1 MPVFFESGLLILIPV
16 TFGIAR
22 KTGKSVFC
30 YSIPLLAGLAIG
42 HAFVPLTPGP
52 VLVAEMLNVELSYVI
67 ILGIIIGI
75 PAMILAGPVFGKFAG
90 NNIPFMKPAQLV
102 VAFLVAAAVR
112 VSVGSATVS
121 MTMAAGIIASMPM
134 VSGLSQLQLA
144 TLTIAIA
151 AGGKIMNLKSQEMRK
166 LAPEL
171 DPLRIGTGWKK
182 EDLGKPQI
190 MVESTYGDSH
200 PGSGHLNIL
209 VEEVRKGVAEAGGF
223 GARYFCTDICDGESQ
238 GTDGINYSLASREM
252 IANMIEIHANATPFD
267 AGVYLSSCDKGMP
280 GNLIGLARVN
290 IPAVVVPGGTMNAG
304 PEMLTL
310 EQLGMYSAKYER
322 GEIDEAKLD
331 WAKCNACPSCGAC
344 SFIGTASTMQIMAE
358 ALGLALP
365 GSALMPATSPDLLAY
380 AREAGRQAVKLAQ
393 TENMRPSDIVTMESF
408 ENAILVHAAISG
420 STNCLLHIPA
430 IAHEFGIEI
439 TGDTFDR
446 LHRNARY
453 LLDVR
458 PAGRWPAECFYY
470 AGGVPAIMEEIKEHL
485 HLDVMTVT
493 GKTLGENLDDLK
505 KNGFYEK
512 CDKWLQE
519 FNQRYS
525 IKISKEDIIRPY
537 DKAIGTDGSIA
548 VLRGNLAPEGAVIKH
563 TACPKEMF
571 KSVLRARP
579 FDSEEEC
586 LDAVL
591 KHKVQKGDAVFIRYE
606 GPKGSGMPEM
616 FYTSEAISSDKELGK
631 SIALITD
638 GRFSGA
644 STGPVIGHCS
654 PEAVDGG
661 PIALV
666 KEGDLIEID
675 VMERKLNII
684 GIAGER
690 KTAEEIDEILK
701 ERRKNWR
708 PRELKYRKGVL
719 RLFSQHAASPMKGAY
734 LEY

>member
-1 MPVFFESGLLILIPV
+1 MTDLC
-16 TFGIAR
+16 R
-22 KTGKSVFC
+22 RHYKSVC
-30 YSIPLLAGLAIG
+30 
-42 HAFVPLTPGP
+42 
-52 VLVAEMLNVELSYVI
+52 
-67 ILGIIIGI
+67 
-75 PAMILAGPVFGKFAG
+75 
-90 NNIPFMKPAQLV
+90 
-102 VAFLVAAAVR
+102 
-112 VSVGSATVS
+112 
-121 MTMAAGIIASMPM
+121 IA
-134 VSGLSQLQLA
+134 
-144 TLTIAIA
+144 
-151 AGGKIMNLKSQEMRK
+151 EMRK

-171 DPLRIGTGWKK
+171 DPLRIGTGWKR
-182 EDLGKPQI
+182 EDLSKPQI
-190 MVESTYGDSH
+190 FIESTYGDSH

-209 VEEVRKGVAEAGGF
+209 VEEVRKGVAQAGGF
-223 GARYFCTDICDGESQ
+223 GARYYVTDICDGESQ
-238 GTDGINYSLASREM
+238 GTDGINFSLASREM
-252 IANMIEIHANATPFD
+252 IANMIEIQGNATVSD
-267 AGVYLSSCDKGMP
+267 AGVYLASCDKGMP
-280 GNLIGLARVN
+280 GNLMGLARVN
-290 IPAVVVPGGTMNAG
+290 IPSVVVPGGTMNAG

-310 EQLGMYSAKYER
+310 EQLGMYSAKYQR
-322 GEIDEAKLD
+322 GEIDEEKLD

-380 AREAGRQAVKLAQ
+380 AREAGKQAVKLAYM
-393 TENMRPSDIVTMESF
+393 ENMKPSDIVTMESF

-430 IAHEFGIEI
+430 LAHEFGIEI

-446 LHRNARY
+446 LHRGAHY

-458 PAGRWPAECFYY
+458 PAGRWPAETFYY

-493 GKTLGENLDDLK
+493 GKTLGENLEDLK
-505 KNGFYEK
+505 KNGFYER
-512 CDKWLQE
+512 CEKWLAQ
-519 FNQRYS
+519 FNERYNTN
-525 IKISKEDIIRPY
+525 ITRKDIIRPY
-537 DKAIGTDGSIA
+537 DEAIGTEGSIA
-548 VLRGNLAPEGAVIKH
+548 VLKGNLAPEGAVIKH

-571 KSVLRARP
+571 KAVLRARP

-591 KHKVQKGDAVFIRYE
+591 HHKVQKGDAVFIRYE

-666 KEGDLIEID
+666 EEGDLIEID
-675 VMERKLNII
+675 VEARKLNII
-684 GIAGER
+684 GIHGVKMTEEEVQEVLKQRRLAWKPKER
-690 KTAEEIDEILK
+690 KYK
-701 ERRKNWR
+701 
-708 PRELKYRKGVL
+708 KGVL
-719 RLFSQHAASPMKGAY
+719 RLFSELAASPMKGAY
-734 LEY
+734 LEYDK

>member
-1 MPVFFESGLLILIPV
+1 M
-16 TFGIAR
+16 
-22 KTGKSVFC
+22 K
-30 YSIPLLAGLAIG
+30 
-42 HAFVPLTPGP
+42 
-52 VLVAEMLNVELSYVI
+52 LV
-67 ILGIIIGI
+67 
-75 PAMILAGPVFGKFAG
+75 
-90 NNIPFMKPAQLV
+90 
-102 VAFLVAAAVR
+102 
-112 VSVGSATVS
+112 
-121 MTMAAGIIASMPM
+121 
-134 VSGLSQLQLA
+134 
-144 TLTIAIA
+144 
-151 AGGKIMNLKSQEMRK
+151 SQEMRK
-166 LAPEL
+166 IAPEL
-171 DPLRIGTGWKK
+171 DPLRIGTGWKP
-182 EDLGKPQI
+182 EDLSKPQVI
-190 MVESTYGDSH
+190 IESTFGDSH

-209 VEEVRKGVAEAGGF
+209 VEEVRKGIEKAGGH

-267 AGVYLSSCDKGMP
+267 AGVYLASCDKGMP
-280 GNLIGLARVN
+280 GNLMGLARADV
-290 IPAVVVPGGTMNAG
+290 PSVVVPGGTMNAG

-322 GEIDEAKLD
+322 GEIDEEKLE

-365 GSALMPATSPDLLAY
+365 GSALMPATSPDLLEY
-380 AREAGRQAVKLAQ
+380 ARQAGEQAVKLAIMPG
-393 TENMRPSDIVTMESF
+393 MRPSEIVTEKSF
-408 ENAILVHAAISG
+408 ENAILVHAAVSG

-493 GKTLGENLDDLK
+493 GKTLGENLEELRR
-505 KNGFYEK
+505 NGFYEK
-512 CDKWLQE
+512 CERGLHE
-519 FNQRYS
+519 FNRRYNVNLTR
-525 IKISKEDIIRPY
+525 EDIIRSY
-537 DKAIGTDGSIA
+537 DNAIGTDGSIA

-571 KSVLRARP
+571 RAVLNARP

-591 KHKVQKGDAVFIRYE
+591 HHRVQKGDAVFIRYE

-616 FYTSEAISSDKELGK
+616 FYTSEAISSDKELGR

-654 PEAVDGG
+654 PEAVEGG

-666 KEGDLIEID
+666 EEGDLIEID
-675 VMERKLNII
+675 VPARKLNII
-684 GIAGER
+684 GVKGQR
-690 KTAEEIDEILK
+690 RSMEEIDEILE
-701 ERRKNWR
+701 ERRKNWQ
-708 PRELKYRKGVL
+708 PREPKYKKGVL
-719 RLFSQHAASPMKGAY
+719 RLFSQHAVSPMKGAY
-734 LEY
+734 LE

>member
-1 MPVFFESGLLILIPV
+1 M
-16 TFGIAR
+16 
-22 KTGKSVFC
+22 
-30 YSIPLLAGLAIG
+30 
-42 HAFVPLTPGP
+42 
-52 VLVAEMLNVELSYVI
+52 
-67 ILGIIIGI
+67 
-75 PAMILAGPVFGKFAG
+75 
-90 NNIPFMKPAQLV
+90 
-102 VAFLVAAAVR
+102 
-112 VSVGSATVS
+112 
-121 MTMAAGIIASMPM
+121 
-134 VSGLSQLQLA
+134 
-144 TLTIAIA
+144 
-151 AGGKIMNLKSQEMRK
+151 LKSQEMRK
-166 LAPEL
+166 LAPEM

-182 EDLGKPQI
+182 EDLEKPQI

-200 PGSGHLNIL
+200 PGSGHLNLL

-267 AGVYLSSCDKGMP
+267 GGVYLSSCDKGMP
-280 GNLIGLARVN
+280 GNLIGLARVD

-310 EQLGMYSAKYER
+310 EQLGMYSAKFER
-322 GEIDEAKLD
+322 GEIDEEKLD

-380 AREAGRQAVKLAQ
+380 AQEAGSQAVKLAQ
-393 TENMRPSDIVTMESF
+393 MEHMRPSDLVTKESF

-470 AGGVPAIMEEIKEHL
+470 AGGVPAIMEEIKDHL

-493 GKTLGENLDDLK
+493 GKTLGENLAELRE
-505 KNGFYEK
+505 NGFYEK
-512 CDKWLQE
+512 CSGWLAK
-519 FNQRYS
+519 FNERYGTS
-525 IKISKEDIIRPY
+525 ITKEDIIRPY

-571 KSVLRARP
+571 HAVLRARP

-631 SIALITD
+631 SIALIPD

-666 KEGDLIEID
+666 EEGDLIEID
-675 VMERKLNII
+675 VKERKLNII

-690 KTAEEIDEILK
+690 KSMEEIDAILK
-701 ERRKNWR
+701 ERRRNWK
-708 PRELKYRKGVL
+708 PREPKYKKGVL
-719 RLFSQHAASPMKGAY
+719 RLFSLHAASPMKGAY

>member
-1 MPVFFESGLLILIPV
+1 M
-16 TFGIAR
+16 
-22 KTGKSVFC
+22 
-30 YSIPLLAGLAIG
+30 
-42 HAFVPLTPGP
+42 
-52 VLVAEMLNVELSYVI
+52 EL
-67 ILGIIIGI
+67 
-75 PAMILAGPVFGKFAG
+75 
-90 NNIPFMKPAQLV
+90 
-102 VAFLVAAAVR
+102 R
-112 VSVGSATVS
+112 
-121 MTMAAGIIASMPM
+121 
-134 VSGLSQLQLA
+134 
-144 TLTIAIA
+144 
-151 AGGKIMNLKSQEMRK
+151 SQEMRRN
-166 LAPEL
+166 APEL
-171 DPLRIGTGWKK
+171 DPLRIGTGWKP
-182 EDLGKPQI
+182 EDLSKPQVMI
-190 MVESTYGDSH
+190 ESTFGDSH
-200 PGSGHLNIL
+200 PGSGHLDIL
-209 VEEVRKGVAEAGGF
+209 VEEVRKGIEEAGGH
-223 GARYFCTDICDGESQ
+223 GARYYCTDICDGESQ

-267 AGVYLSSCDKGMP
+267 AGVYLASCDKGLP
-280 GNLIGLARVN
+280 GNLMGLARVDV
-290 IPAVVVPGGTMNAG
+290 PAVVVPGGTMNAG

-310 EQLGMYSAKYER
+310 EQLGMYSAKYQR
-322 GEIDEAKLD
+322 GEIDEEKLN

-365 GSALMPATSPDLLAY
+365 GSALMPATSPDLLSF
-380 AREAGRQAVKLAQ
+380 ARQAGRQAVKLAYM
-393 TENMRPSDIVTMESF
+393 EHMRPSDIVTMDSF
-408 ENAILVHAAISG
+408 ENAILVHAAVSG

-470 AGGVPAIMEEIKEHL
+470 AGGVPAIMEEIKGHL
-485 HLDVMTVT
+485 HLDAMTVT
-493 GKTLGENLDDLK
+493 GKTLGENLEELK
-505 KNGFYEK
+505 KNGFYER
-512 CDKWLQE
+512 CETWLQD
-519 FNQRYS
+519 FNARYHVS
-525 IKISKEDIIRPY
+525 LKKEDIIRPY
-537 DKAIGTDGSIA
+537 EDAIGTDGSIA
-548 VLRGNLAPEGAVIKH
+548 ILRGNLAPEGAVIKH

-571 KSVLRARP
+571 KAVLRARP

-591 KHKVQKGDAVFIRYE
+591 KHKVEKGDAVFIRYE

-666 KEGDLIEID
+666 EEGDLIEID
-675 VMERKLNII
+675 VEERKLNII

-690 KTAEEIDEILK
+690 RTMEEVAAVLE
-701 ERRKNWR
+701 ERRKNWK
-708 PRELKYRKGVL
+708 PREPKYKKGVL
-719 RLFSQHAASPMKGAY
+719 RLFSEHAASPMKGAY

>member
-1 MPVFFESGLLILIPV
+1 ME
-16 TFGIAR
+16 
-22 KTGKSVFC
+22 
-30 YSIPLLAGLAIG
+30 
-42 HAFVPLTPGP
+42 
-52 VLVAEMLNVELSYVI
+52 
-67 ILGIIIGI
+67 
-75 PAMILAGPVFGKFAG
+75 
-90 NNIPFMKPAQLV
+90 
-102 VAFLVAAAVR
+102 
-112 VSVGSATVS
+112 
-121 MTMAAGIIASMPM
+121 
-134 VSGLSQLQLA
+134 
-144 TLTIAIA
+144 
-151 AGGKIMNLKSQEMRK
+151 LKSQEMRK

-171 DPLRIGTGWKK
+171 DPLRIGTGWKP
-182 EDLGKPQI
+182 EDLSKVQVMI
-190 MVESTYGDSH
+190 ESTYGDSH
-200 PGSGHLNIL
+200 PGSGHLNLL
-209 VEEVRKGVAEAGGF
+209 VEEVRKGVEEAGGH
-223 GARYFCTDICDGESQ
+223 GARYYCTDICDGESQ

-252 IANMIEIHANATPFD
+252 IANMIEIHAGATPFD
-267 AGVYLSSCDKGMP
+267 AGVYLASCDKGMP
-280 GNLIGLARVN
+280 GNLMGLARADV
-290 IPAVVVPGGTMNAG
+290 PSVVVPGGTMNAG

-310 EQLGMYSAKYER
+310 EQLGMYSAKFQR
-322 GEIDEAKLD
+322 GEIDEEKLN

-365 GSALMPATSPDLLAY
+365 GSALMPATSPDLLAF
-380 AREAGRQAVKLAQ
+380 AREAGAQAVKLA
-393 TENMRPSDIVTMESF
+393 TMSGMRPSEMITMDSF
-408 ENAILVHAAISG
+408 ENAILVHAAVSG

-430 IAHEFGIEI
+430 IAHEFGLEV

-470 AGGVPAIMEEIKEHL
+470 AGGVPAIMEEIREYL

-493 GKTLGENLDDLK
+493 GKTLGENLDELK
-505 KNGFYEK
+505 RNGFYER
-512 CDKWLQE
+512 CEKWLQE
-519 FNQRYS
+519 FNERYHVS
-525 IKISKEDIIRPY
+525 LTREDIIRPF
-537 DKAIGTDGSIA
+537 DQALGTDGSIA
-548 VLRGNLAPEGAVIKH
+548 ILRGNLAPEGAVIKH

-571 KSVLRARP
+571 KAVLRARP

-654 PEAVDGG
+654 PEAVDCG

-666 KEGDLIEID
+666 EEGDLIEID
-675 VMERKLNII
+675 VEERKLNII

-690 KTAEEIDEILK
+690 KTMEEVAAVLE
-701 ERRKNWR
+701 ERRKQWK
-708 PRELKYRKGVL
+708 PREPKYKKGVL
-719 RLFSQHAASPMKGAY
+719 RMFSEHAVSPMKGAY
-734 LEY
+734 LDF

>member
-1 MPVFFESGLLILIPV
+1 M
-16 TFGIAR
+16 
-22 KTGKSVFC
+22 K
-30 YSIPLLAGLAIG
+30 
-42 HAFVPLTPGP
+42 
-52 VLVAEMLNVELSYVI
+52 LV
-67 ILGIIIGI
+67 
-75 PAMILAGPVFGKFAG
+75 
-90 NNIPFMKPAQLV
+90 
-102 VAFLVAAAVR
+102 
-112 VSVGSATVS
+112 
-121 MTMAAGIIASMPM
+121 
-134 VSGLSQLQLA
+134 
-144 TLTIAIA
+144 
-151 AGGKIMNLKSQEMRK
+151 SQEMRK
-166 LAPEL
+166 IAPEL
-171 DPLRIGTGWKK
+171 DPLRIGTGWKP
-182 EDLGKPQI
+182 EDLSKPQVI
-190 MVESTYGDSH
+190 IESTFGDSH

-209 VEEVRKGVAEAGGF
+209 VEEVRKGIEKAGGH

-267 AGVYLSSCDKGMP
+267 AGVYLASCDKGMP
-280 GNLIGLARVN
+280 GNLMGLARADV
-290 IPAVVVPGGTMNAG
+290 PSVVVPGGTMNAG

-322 GEIDEAKLD
+322 GEIDEEKLE

-365 GSALMPATSPDLLAY
+365 GSALMPATSPDLLEY
-380 AREAGRQAVKLAQ
+380 ARQAGEQAVKLA
-393 TENMRPSDIVTMESF
+393 TMPGMRPSEIVTEKSF
-408 ENAILVHAAISG
+408 ENAILVHAAVSG

-493 GKTLGENLDDLK
+493 GKTLGENLEELRR
-505 KNGFYEK
+505 NGFYEK
-512 CDKWLQE
+512 CERGLHE
-519 FNQRYS
+519 FNRRYNVNLTR
-525 IKISKEDIIRPY
+525 EDIIRSY
-537 DKAIGTDGSIA
+537 DNAIGTDGSIA

-571 KSVLRARP
+571 RAVLNARP

-591 KHKVQKGDAVFIRYE
+591 HHRVQKGDAVFIRYE

-654 PEAVDGG
+654 PEAVEGG

-666 KEGDLIEID
+666 EEGNLIEID
-675 VMERKLNII
+675 VPARKLNII
-684 GIAGER
+684 GVKGQR
-690 KTAEEIDEILK
+690 RSMEEIDEILE
-701 ERRKNWR
+701 ERRKNWQ
-708 PRELKYRKGVL
+708 PREPKYKKGVL
-719 RLFSQHAASPMKGAY
+719 RLFSQHAVSPMKGAY
-734 LEY
+734 LE

>member
-1 MPVFFESGLLILIPV
+1 M
-16 TFGIAR
+16 
-22 KTGKSVFC
+22 
-30 YSIPLLAGLAIG
+30 
-42 HAFVPLTPGP
+42 
-52 VLVAEMLNVELSYVI
+52 
-67 ILGIIIGI
+67 
-75 PAMILAGPVFGKFAG
+75 
-90 NNIPFMKPAQLV
+90 
-102 VAFLVAAAVR
+102 
-112 VSVGSATVS
+112 
-121 MTMAAGIIASMPM
+121 
-134 VSGLSQLQLA
+134 
-144 TLTIAIA
+144 
-151 AGGKIMNLKSQEMRK
+151 LKSQEMRK
-166 LAPEL
+166 LAPEM

-182 EDLGKPQI
+182 EDLEKPQI
-190 MVESTYGDSH
+190 MVESPYGDSH
-200 PGSGHLNIL
+200 PGSGHLNLL

-267 AGVYLSSCDKGMP
+267 GGVYLSSCDKGMP
-280 GNLIGLARVN
+280 GNLIGLARVD

-310 EQLGMYSAKYER
+310 EQLGMYSAKFER
-322 GEIDEAKLD
+322 GEIDEEKLD

-380 AREAGRQAVKLAQ
+380 AQEAGSQAVKLAQ
-393 TENMRPSDIVTMESF
+393 MEHMRPSDLVTKESF

-470 AGGVPAIMEEIKEHL
+470 AGGVPAIMEEIKDHL

-493 GKTLGENLDDLK
+493 GKTLGENLAELRE
-505 KNGFYEK
+505 NGFYEK
-512 CDKWLQE
+512 CSGWLAK
-519 FNQRYS
+519 FNERYGTS
-525 IKISKEDIIRPY
+525 ITKEDIIRPY

-571 KSVLRARP
+571 HAVLRARP

-666 KEGDLIEID
+666 EEGDLIEID
-675 VMERKLNII
+675 VKERKLNII

-690 KTAEEIDEILK
+690 KSMEEIDAILK
-701 ERRKNWR
+701 ERRRNWK
-708 PRELKYRKGVL
+708 PREPKYKKGVL
-719 RLFSQHAASPMKGAY
+719 RLFSLHAASPMKGAY

>member
-1 MPVFFESGLLILIPV
+1 
-16 TFGIAR
+16 
-22 KTGKSVFC
+22 
-30 YSIPLLAGLAIG
+30 
-42 HAFVPLTPGP
+42 
-52 VLVAEMLNVELSYVI
+52 
-67 ILGIIIGI
+67 
-75 PAMILAGPVFGKFAG
+75 
-90 NNIPFMKPAQLV
+90 MKE
-102 VAFLVAAAVR
+102 
-112 VSVGSATVS
+112 
-121 MTMAAGIIASMPM
+121 
-134 VSGLSQLQLA
+134 
-144 TLTIAIA
+144 
-151 AGGKIMNLKSQEMRK
+151 LKSQEMRK

-182 EDLGKPQI
+182 EDLSKPQV

-267 AGVYLSSCDKGMP
+267 AGVYLSSCDKGVP
-280 GNLIGLARVN
+280 GNLMGLARVD
-290 IPAVVVPGGTMNAG
+290 IPSVVVPGGTMNAG

-322 GEIDEAKLD
+322 GEIDESKLD

-380 AREAGRQAVKLAQ
+380 AKEAGKRAAWMAG
-393 TENMRPSDIVTMESF
+393 EEDMRPSKIVTMDSF
-408 ENAILVHAAISG
+408 ENAIYVHAAISG
-420 STNCLLHIPA
+420 STNCLLHLPA

-446 LHRNARY
+446 IHRGAKY

-493 GKTLGENLDDLK
+493 GKTLGENLEELK
-505 KNGFYEK
+505 ANGFYEK

-519 FNQRYS
+519 FNQRYQVN
-525 IKISKEDIIRPY
+525 ITKEDIIRPY

-548 VLRGNLAPEGAVIKH
+548 VLKGNLAPEGAVIKH

-666 KEGDLIEID
+666 EEGDLIEID
-675 VMERKLNII
+675 VMGRKLNII
-684 GIAGER
+684 GVAGER
-690 KTAEEIDEILK
+690 KTPEEIDEILK
-701 ERRKNWR
+701 ERRKNWK
-708 PRELKYRKGVL
+708 PREMKYKKGVL
-719 RLFSQHAASPMKGAY
+719 RMFSQHAASPMKGAY

>member
-1 MPVFFESGLLILIPV
+1 ME
-16 TFGIAR
+16 
-22 KTGKSVFC
+22 
-30 YSIPLLAGLAIG
+30 
-42 HAFVPLTPGP
+42 
-52 VLVAEMLNVELSYVI
+52 
-67 ILGIIIGI
+67 
-75 PAMILAGPVFGKFAG
+75 
-90 NNIPFMKPAQLV
+90 
-102 VAFLVAAAVR
+102 
-112 VSVGSATVS
+112 
-121 MTMAAGIIASMPM
+121 
-134 VSGLSQLQLA
+134 
-144 TLTIAIA
+144 
-151 AGGKIMNLKSQEMRK
+151 LKSQEMRK

-171 DPLRIGTGWKK
+171 DPLRIGTGWKP
-182 EDLGKPQI
+182 EDLSKVQVMI
-190 MVESTYGDSH
+190 ESTYGDSH
-200 PGSGHLNIL
+200 PGSGHLNLL
-209 VEEVRKGVAEAGGF
+209 VEEVRKGVEEAGGH
-223 GARYFCTDICDGESQ
+223 GARYYCTDICDGESQ

-252 IANMIEIHANATPFD
+252 IANMIEIHAGATPFD
-267 AGVYLSSCDKGMP
+267 AGVYLASCDKGMP
-280 GNLIGLARVN
+280 GNLMGLARADV
-290 IPAVVVPGGTMNAG
+290 PGVVVPGGTMNAG

-310 EQLGMYSAKYER
+310 EQLGMYSAKFQR
-322 GEIDEAKLD
+322 GEIDEEKLN

-365 GSALMPATSPDLLAY
+365 GSALMPATSPDLLAF
-380 AREAGRQAVKLAQ
+380 AREAGAQAVKMA
-393 TENMRPSDIVTMESF
+393 TMPGMRPSEMITMDSF
-408 ENAILVHAAISG
+408 ENAILVHAAVSG

-430 IAHEFGIEI
+430 IAHEFGLEV

-470 AGGVPAIMEEIKEHL
+470 AGGVPAIMEEIREYL

-493 GKTLGENLDDLK
+493 GKTLGENLDELK
-505 KNGFYEK
+505 RNGFYER
-512 CDKWLQE
+512 CEKWLQE
-519 FNQRYS
+519 FNERYHVS
-525 IKISKEDIIRPY
+525 LTREDIIRPF
-537 DKAIGTDGSIA
+537 DQALGTDGSIA
-548 VLRGNLAPEGAVIKH
+548 ILRGNLAPEGAVIKH

-571 KSVLRARP
+571 KAVLQARP

-654 PEAVDGG
+654 PEAVDCG

-666 KEGDLIEID
+666 EEGDLIEID
-675 VMERKLNII
+675 VEERKLNII

-690 KTAEEIDEILK
+690 KTMEEVDAVLE
-701 ERRKNWR
+701 ERRKQWR
-708 PRELKYRKGVL
+708 PREPKYKKGVL
-719 RLFSQHAASPMKGAY
+719 RMFSEHAVSPMKGAY
-734 LEY
+734 LDF

>member
-1 MPVFFESGLLILIPV
+1 ME
-16 TFGIAR
+16 
-22 KTGKSVFC
+22 
-30 YSIPLLAGLAIG
+30 
-42 HAFVPLTPGP
+42 LT
-52 VLVAEMLNVELSYVI
+52 
-67 ILGIIIGI
+67 
-75 PAMILAGPVFGKFAG
+75 
-90 NNIPFMKPAQLV
+90 
-102 VAFLVAAAVR
+102 
-112 VSVGSATVS
+112 
-121 MTMAAGIIASMPM
+121 
-134 VSGLSQLQLA
+134 SQ
-144 TLTIAIA
+144 
-151 AGGKIMNLKSQEMRK
+151 KMRK

-182 EDLGKPQI
+182 EDLDKVQVMI
-190 MVESTYGDSH
+190 ESTYGDSH

-209 VEEVRKGVAEAGGF
+209 VEEVRKGIEEEGGF

-267 AGVYLSSCDKGMP
+267 AGVYLSSCDKGVP
-280 GNLIGLARVN
+280 GNLIGMARVN
-290 IPAVVVPGGTMNAG
+290 IPAVFVPGGTMNAG

-310 EQLGMYSAKYER
+310 EQLGMYSAKFER
-322 GEIDEAKLD
+322 GEISEEKLD

-365 GSALMPATSPDLLAY
+365 GSALMPATSPDLLAF
-380 AREAGRQAVKLAQ
+380 AREAGRQSVRLA
-393 TENMRPSDIVTMESF
+393 TMEHMCPSDIVNMESF

-420 STNCLLHIPA
+420 STNCLLHLPA
-430 IAHEFGIEI
+430 IAHEFDIEI

-446 LHRNARY
+446 LHRSARY

-485 HLDVMTVT
+485 HLNVMTVT
-493 GKTLGENLDDLK
+493 GKTLGENLDELRA
-505 KNGFYEK
+505 NGFYEK
-512 CDKWLQE
+512 CNHWLDE
-519 FNQRYS
+519 FNKRYQLNLTR
-525 IKISKEDIIRPY
+525 EDIIRPY

-548 VLRGNLAPEGAVIKH
+548 ILRGNLAPEGAVIKH

-571 KSVLRARP
+571 KAVLRARP

-666 KEGDLIEID
+666 EEGDLIEID
-675 VMERKLNII
+675 VKERKLNII
-684 GIAGER
+684 GVNGVH
-690 KTAEEIDEILK
+690 KTPEEIDEILK
-701 ERRKNWR
+701 KRRKNWK
-708 PRELKYRKGVL
+708 PRAPKYSKGVMG
-719 RLFSQHAASPMKGAY
+719 LFTRHAVSPMKGAY
-734 LEY
+734 LE

>member
-1 MPVFFESGLLILIPV
+1 M
-16 TFGIAR
+16 
-22 KTGKSVFC
+22 
-30 YSIPLLAGLAIG
+30 
-42 HAFVPLTPGP
+42 
-52 VLVAEMLNVELSYVI
+52 
-67 ILGIIIGI
+67 
-75 PAMILAGPVFGKFAG
+75 
-90 NNIPFMKPAQLV
+90 
-102 VAFLVAAAVR
+102 
-112 VSVGSATVS
+112 
-121 MTMAAGIIASMPM
+121 
-134 VSGLSQLQLA
+134 
-144 TLTIAIA
+144 
-151 AGGKIMNLKSQEMRK
+151 LKSQEMRK
-166 LAPEL
+166 LAPEM

-182 EDLGKPQI
+182 EDLEKPQI

-200 PGSGHLNIL
+200 PGSGHLNLL

-267 AGVYLSSCDKGMP
+267 GGVYLSSCDKGMP
-280 GNLIGLARVN
+280 GNLIGLARVD

-310 EQLGMYSAKYER
+310 EQLGMYSAKFER
-322 GEIDEAKLD
+322 GEIDEEKLD

-380 AREAGRQAVKLAQ
+380 AQEAGSQAVKLAQ
-393 TENMRPSDIVTMESF
+393 MEHMRPSDLVTKESF

-470 AGGVPAIMEEIKEHL
+470 AGGVPAIMEEIKDHL

-493 GKTLGENLDDLK
+493 GKTLGENLAELRE
-505 KNGFYEK
+505 NGFYEK
-512 CDKWLQE
+512 CSGWLAK
-519 FNQRYS
+519 FNERYGTS
-525 IKISKEDIIRPY
+525 ITKEDIIRPY

-571 KSVLRARP
+571 HAVLRARP

-661 PIALV
+661 PIALAE
-666 KEGDLIEID
+666 EGDLIEID
-675 VMERKLNII
+675 VKERKLNII

-690 KTAEEIDEILK
+690 KSMEEIDAILK
-701 ERRKNWR
+701 ERRRNWK
-708 PRELKYRKGVL
+708 PREPKYKKGVL
-719 RLFSQHAASPMKGAY
+719 RLFSLHAASPMKGAY

>member
-1 MPVFFESGLLILIPV
+1 ME
-16 TFGIAR
+16 
-22 KTGKSVFC
+22 
-30 YSIPLLAGLAIG
+30 
-42 HAFVPLTPGP
+42 
-52 VLVAEMLNVELSYVI
+52 
-67 ILGIIIGI
+67 
-75 PAMILAGPVFGKFAG
+75 
-90 NNIPFMKPAQLV
+90 
-102 VAFLVAAAVR
+102 
-112 VSVGSATVS
+112 
-121 MTMAAGIIASMPM
+121 
-134 VSGLSQLQLA
+134 
-144 TLTIAIA
+144 
-151 AGGKIMNLKSQEMRK
+151 LKSQEMRK

-171 DPLRIGTGWKK
+171 DPLRIGTGWKR
-182 EDLGKPQI
+182 EDLSKPQI
-190 MVESTYGDSH
+190 FIESTYGDSH

-209 VEEVRKGVAEAGGF
+209 VEEVRKGVAQAGGF
-223 GARYFCTDICDGESQ
+223 GARYYVTDICDGESQ
-238 GTDGINYSLASREM
+238 GTDGINFSLASREM
-252 IANMIEIHANATPFD
+252 IANMIEIQGNATVSD
-267 AGVYLSSCDKGMP
+267 AGVYLASCDKGMP
-280 GNLIGLARVN
+280 GNLMGLARVN
-290 IPAVVVPGGTMNAG
+290 IPSVVVPGGTMNAG

-310 EQLGMYSAKYER
+310 EQLGMYSAKYQR
-322 GEIDEAKLD
+322 GEIDEEKLD

-380 AREAGRQAVKLAQ
+380 AREAGKQAVKLAYM
-393 TENMRPSDIVTMESF
+393 ENMKPSDIVTMESF

-430 IAHEFGIEI
+430 LAHEFGIEI

-446 LHRNARY
+446 LHRGAHY

-458 PAGRWPAECFYY
+458 PAGRWPAETFYY

-493 GKTLGENLDDLK
+493 GKTLGENLEDLK
-505 KNGFYEK
+505 KNGFYER
-512 CDKWLQE
+512 CEKWLAQ
-519 FNQRYS
+519 FNERYNTN
-525 IKISKEDIIRPY
+525 ITRKDVIRPY
-537 DKAIGTDGSIA
+537 DEAIGTEGSIA
-548 VLRGNLAPEGAVIKH
+548 VLKGNLAPEGAVIKH

-571 KSVLRARP
+571 KAVLRARP

-591 KHKVQKGDAVFIRYE
+591 HHKVQKGDAVFVRYE

-666 KEGDLIEID
+666 EEGDLIEID
-675 VMERKLNII
+675 VEARKLNII
-684 GIAGER
+684 GIHGVKMTEEEVQEVLKQRRLAWKPKER
-690 KTAEEIDEILK
+690 KYK
-701 ERRKNWR
+701 
-708 PRELKYRKGVL
+708 KGVL
-719 RLFSQHAASPMKGAY
+719 RLFSELAASPMKGAY
-734 LEY
+734 LEYDK

>member
-1 MPVFFESGLLILIPV
+1 M
-16 TFGIAR
+16 
-22 KTGKSVFC
+22 K
-30 YSIPLLAGLAIG
+30 
-42 HAFVPLTPGP
+42 
-52 VLVAEMLNVELSYVI
+52 ELH
-67 ILGIIIGI
+67 
-75 PAMILAGPVFGKFAG
+75 
-90 NNIPFMKPAQLV
+90 
-102 VAFLVAAAVR
+102 
-112 VSVGSATVS
+112 
-121 MTMAAGIIASMPM
+121 
-134 VSGLSQLQLA
+134 
-144 TLTIAIA
+144 
-151 AGGKIMNLKSQEMRK
+151 SQEVRK
-166 LAPEL
+166 LAPEN
-171 DPLRIGTGWKK
+171 DPLKIGMGWKV
-182 EDLGKPQI
+182 EDLSKPQV

-200 PGSGHLNIL
+200 PGSAHLNQF
-209 VEEVRKGVAEAGGF
+209 VEEAMEGIYEEGGK
-223 GARYFCTDICDGESQ
+223 GARYFATDICDGIAQ
-238 GTDGINYSLASREM
+238 GHDGINFSLVSRDM
-252 IANMIEIHANATPFD
+252 IANMIEIHGNSTGFD
-267 AGVYLSSCDKGMP
+267 AGVFIASCDKSVPAILMGIGRLNMP
-280 GNLIGLARVN
+280 SI
-290 IPAVVVPGGTMNAG
+290 VVTGGVMEAG
-304 PEMLTL
+304 PDLLTL
-310 EQLGMYSAKYER
+310 EQIGAYQAMCVR
-322 GEIDEAKLD
+322 GEITEEKLEYY
-331 WAKCNACPSCGAC
+331 KHHACPSCGAC
-344 SFIGTASTMQIMAE
+344 SFMGTASTMQIMAE

-365 GSALMPATSPDLLAY
+365 GTALMPATSPDLLDF
-380 AREAGRQAVKLAQ
+380 AREAGRQAVRIAQ
-393 TENMRPSDIVTMESF
+393 MENMRPSDIVTMDSF

-420 STNCLLHIPA
+420 STNCLLHLPA

-470 AGGVPAIMEEIKEHL
+470 AGGVPAIMEEIKDHL

-493 GKTLGENLDDLK
+493 GKTLGENLEELK
-505 KNGFYEK
+505 NNGFYEK
-512 CDKWLQE
+512 CEKWLQE
-519 FNQRYS
+519 FNKRYNVNLT
-525 IKISKEDIIRPY
+525 KEDIIRPY
-537 DKAIGTDGSIA
+537 EKAIGTDGSIA
-548 VLRGNLAPEGAVIKH
+548 ILRGNLAPEGAVIKH

-571 KSVLRARP
+571 KAVLRARP

-666 KEGDLIEID
+666 EEGDLIEID

-684 GIAGER
+684 GVAGER
-690 KTAEEIDEILK
+690 KSMEEIDQILA
-701 ERRKNWR
+701 ERRKNWK
-708 PRELKYRKGVL
+708 PVEPKYKKGVL

>member
-1 MPVFFESGLLILIPV
+1 M
-16 TFGIAR
+16 
-22 KTGKSVFC
+22 
-30 YSIPLLAGLAIG
+30 
-42 HAFVPLTPGP
+42 
-52 VLVAEMLNVELSYVI
+52 
-67 ILGIIIGI
+67 
-75 PAMILAGPVFGKFAG
+75 
-90 NNIPFMKPAQLV
+90 
-102 VAFLVAAAVR
+102 
-112 VSVGSATVS
+112 
-121 MTMAAGIIASMPM
+121 
-134 VSGLSQLQLA
+134 
-144 TLTIAIA
+144 
-151 AGGKIMNLKSQEMRK
+151 LKSQEMRK
-166 LAPEL
+166 LAPEM

-182 EDLGKPQI
+182 EDLEKPQI

-200 PGSGHLNIL
+200 PGSGHLNLL

-267 AGVYLSSCDKGMP
+267 AGVYLSSCDKGVP

-290 IPAVVVPGGTMNAG
+290 IPSVFVPGGTMNAG

-310 EQLGMYSAKYER
+310 EQLGMYSAKFER
-322 GEIDEAKLD
+322 GEIDEEKLD

-380 AREAGRQAVKLAQ
+380 AQEAGSQAVKLAQ
-393 TENMRPSDIVTMESF
+393 MEHMRPSDLVTKESF

-470 AGGVPAIMEEIKEHL
+470 AGGVPAIMEEIKDHL

-493 GKTLGENLDDLK
+493 GKTLGENLAELRE
-505 KNGFYEK
+505 NGFYEK
-512 CDKWLQE
+512 CSGWLAK
-519 FNQRYS
+519 FNERYGTS
-525 IKISKEDIIRPY
+525 ITKEDIIRPY

-571 KSVLRARP
+571 HAVLRARP

-666 KEGDLIEID
+666 EEGDLIEID
-675 VMERKLNII
+675 VKERKLNII

-690 KTAEEIDEILK
+690 KSMEEIDAILK
-701 ERRKNWR
+701 ERRRNWK
-708 PRELKYRKGVL
+708 PREPKYKKGVL
-719 RLFSQHAASPMKGAY
+719 RLFSLHAASPMKGAY

>member
-1 MPVFFESGLLILIPV
+1 MTELYNLERKG
-16 TFGIAR
+16 TFME
-22 KTGKSVFC
+22 
-30 YSIPLLAGLAIG
+30 LA
-42 HAFVPLTPGP
+42 
-52 VLVAEMLNVELSYVI
+52 
-67 ILGIIIGI
+67 
-75 PAMILAGPVFGKFAG
+75 
-90 NNIPFMKPAQLV
+90 
-102 VAFLVAAAVR
+102 
-112 VSVGSATVS
+112 
-121 MTMAAGIIASMPM
+121 
-134 VSGLSQLQLA
+134 SQ
-144 TLTIAIA
+144 
-151 AGGKIMNLKSQEMRK
+151 KMRK

-171 DPLRIGTGWKK
+171 DPLRIGTGWKP
-182 EDLGKPQI
+182 EDLGKVQVMI
-190 MVESTYGDSH
+190 ESTFGDSH
-200 PGSGHLNIL
+200 PGSGHLDIL
-209 VEEVRKGVAEAGGF
+209 VEEVRRGVEEAGGH
-223 GARYFCTDICDGESQ
+223 GARYFATDICDGESQ

-252 IANMIEIHANATPFD
+252 IANMIEIHAGATPFD
-267 AGVYLSSCDKGMP
+267 AGVYLASCDKGMP
-280 GNLIGLARVN
+280 ASLMGLARVN

-304 PEMLTL
+304 PDMLTL
-310 EQLGMYSAKYER
+310 EQLGMYSAKYQR
-322 GEIDEAKLD
+322 GEIDEEKLG

-365 GSALMPATSPDLLAY
+365 GSALMPATSPDLLDF
-380 AREAGRQAVKLAQ
+380 ARQAGRQAVRLA
-393 TENMRPSDIVTMESF
+393 TMPDMRPGDIVTMESF

-430 IAHEFGIEI
+430 VAHEFGIEV

-446 LHRNARY
+446 LHRGARY

-458 PAGRWPAECFYY
+458 PAGRWPAEVFYY
-470 AGGVPAIMEEIKEHL
+470 AGGVPAIMEEIKDHL

-493 GKTLGENLDDLK
+493 GKTLGENLKELK
-505 KNGFYEK
+505 ENGFYGRCE
-512 CDKWLQE
+512 KWLQD
-519 FNQRYS
+519 FNSRYGVHVTR
-525 IKISKEDIIRPY
+525 EDIIRPY

-548 VLRGNLAPEGAVIKH
+548 VLKGNLAPEGAVIKH

-571 KSVLRARP
+571 KAVLKARP

-654 PEAVDGG
+654 PEAMDGG

-666 KEGDLIEID
+666 EEGDLIEID

-690 KTAEEIDEILK
+690 KSMEEVEAVLAERK
-701 ERRKNWR
+701 KNWK
-708 PRELKYRKGVL
+708 PRAPKYKNGVL
-719 RLFSQHAASPMKGAY
+719 RLFGELAASPMKGAY
-734 LEY
+734 LEYEK

>member
-1 MPVFFESGLLILIPV
+1 MVYRFIIKNYHIYFSTCLKNALVISKMMYWCTNRLIS
-16 TFGIAR
+16 R
-22 KTGKSVFC
+22 
-30 YSIPLLAGLAIG
+30 
-42 HAFVPLTPGP
+42 
-52 VLVAEMLNVELSYVI
+52 I
-67 ILGIIIGI
+67 ILR
-75 PAMILAGPVFGKFAG
+75 L
-90 NNIPFMKPAQLV
+90 NCL
-102 VAFLVAAAVR
+102 
-112 VSVGSATVS
+112 
-121 MTMAAGIIASMPM
+121 
-134 VSGLSQLQLA
+134 
-144 TLTIAIA
+144 

-209 VEEVRKGVAEAGGF
+209 VEEVRKGIAEAGGF

-365 GSALMPATSPDLLAY
+365 GSALMPAASPDLLAY

-439 TGDTFDR
+439 TGDTFVDKHS
-446 LHRNARY
+446 LFRNSVVINGEGYMEVKAVGEKTMAGKMAEDMKEKEPDSPLQVKLSKLAHQISNFGYVGSIVIALAY
-453 LLDVR
+453 LAHYIVL
-458 PAGRWPAECFYY
+458 
-470 AGGVPAIMEEIKEHL
+470 AGGISAYLNNDLGTILVGIVNAIAIAI
-485 HLDVMTVT
+485 T
-493 GKTLGENLDDLK
+493 
-505 KNGFYEK
+505 
-512 CDKWLQE
+512 
-519 FNQRYS
+519 
-525 IKISKEDIIRPY
+525 IIVC
-537 DKAIGTDGSIA
+537 A
-548 VLRGNLAPEGAVIKH
+548 VPEGLPLMISLVLMQNTSKMLDHNVLVRKAEGIE
-563 TACPKEMF
+563 TA
-571 KSVLRARP
+571 
-579 FDSEEEC
+579 
-586 LDAVL
+586 
-591 KHKVQKGDAVFIRYE
+591 
-606 GPKGSGMPEM
+606 GSLNIL
-616 FYTSEAISSDKELGK
+616 FSDKTGTITKGELEVVDFFTADGT
-631 SIALITD
+631 SISANEL
-638 GRFSGA
+638 R
-644 STGPVIGHCS
+644 HQ
-654 PEAVDGG
+654 
-661 PIALV
+661 
-666 KEGDLIEID
+666 
-675 VMERKLNII
+675 
-684 GIAGER
+684 GER
-690 KTAEEIDEILK
+690 AVRSCDREEYTGD
-701 ERRKNWR
+701 
-708 PRELKYRKGVL
+708 V
-719 RLFSQHAASPMKGAY
+719 
-734 LEY
+734 